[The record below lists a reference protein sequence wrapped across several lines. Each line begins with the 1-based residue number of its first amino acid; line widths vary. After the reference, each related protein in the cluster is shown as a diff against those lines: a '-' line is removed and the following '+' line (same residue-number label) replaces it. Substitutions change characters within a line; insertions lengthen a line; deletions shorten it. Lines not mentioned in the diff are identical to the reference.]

1 MSQCHFLLKESY
13 ETKPGSIQL
22 SDLGHLSCVQ
32 SSQRETIQSILDSIG
47 LGSLFPGQPQ
57 KRFEKKYLLRKW
69 NQFSRGILLHFTGP
83 ASISIKMQSAKSI
96 DMDLKK
102 SVRERIL
109 SQLPEGNYRIE
120 FQNFPQVG
128 QLPASDLDF
137 EYETNRA
144 SRA

>member
-1 MSQCHFLLKESY
+1 
-13 ETKPGSIQL
+13 
-22 SDLGHLSCVQ
+22 
-32 SSQRETIQSILDSIG
+32 
-47 LGSLFPGQPQ
+47 
-57 KRFEKKYLLRKW
+57 
-69 NQFSRGILLHFTGP
+69 
-83 ASISIKMQSAKSI
+83 MQSAKSI